1 MENVLMIIAGLSFL
15 AFVVGMFSPSTVR
28 CHSRGRAALVYLGI
42 CLVCGFVGS
51 AIAENKGVLS
61 QANEQAAEEQPKKIS
76 EKPQE
81 VPKLTI
87 GSVYTMPYSN
97 SNVQITFKDIKVKRI
112 PDDGIN
118 LIFIVRIKNNSND
131 KFFISNVDWKLLD
144 SEKVEVAESGV
155 YEPMFG
161 DFTPGMFFFTVV
173 DPNIGKEEQIG
184 YSVKKET
191 YYLSI
196 GGKVIAKIP
205 LDEVK

>member
-28 CHSRGRAALVYLGI
+28 CHSRGRVALVFLGI

-76 EKPQE
+76 QKPQE
-81 VPKLTI
+81 IPKLTI

-118 LIFIVRIKNNSND
+118 LIFTVRIKNNSND
-131 KFFISNVDWKLLD
+131 EFFISNVDWKLLD

-173 DPNIGKEEQIG
+173 DPNVGKEEQIG

-205 LDEVK
+205 LDDVK